1 MATDEREAKRARL
14 DGDEGGASADAT
26 TTANG
31 AGERQQQQQQQQE
44 WFVGSID
51 QGTTSS
57 RFIIFDTKGEPVAG
71 HQIEFENLYPES
83 G

>member
-1 MATDEREAKRARL
+1 MGND
-14 DGDEGGASADAT
+14 DSASQKTAEEQAGKQAAYLPHGIGKT
-26 TTANG
+26 TEEQRRG
-31 AGERQQQQQQQQE
+31 

-57 RFIIFDTKGEPVAG
+57 RFIIFNEAGEPVASR
-71 HQIEFENLYPES
+71 QIEFENLYPES